1 MTYAATK
8 RPWLWKSI
16 LHWNS
21 EFTLLQLYNICHWNS
36 EFIFYLSPPVCLTNS
51 LYRFSVSASCVC
63 LSLYLLHKYLF
74 LQVCPTC
81 CECFSFFVLISFSR
95 VVERLSLTSTS
106 IFRKNLWQ
114 QFFKDFRLLLIILLQ
129 KLFSTPHRVHLGQWL
144 WHIWQSGCFQN
155 TTEPRAEGWIQSL
168 AIIT

>member
-16 LHWNS
+16 RHWNS

-81 CECFSFFVLISFSR
+81 WVHVLLNDQWWTYGLSFPTNCCFSSAW
-95 VVERLSLTSTS
+95 ELTW
-106 IFRKNLWQ
+106 KLEMLKC
-114 QFFKDFRLLLIILLQ
+114 KDFWVAKLEREMQSSAPDCAFHFTKAWSGRQ
-129 KLFSTPHRVHLGQWL
+129 KISLKPDFPMKTA
-144 WHIWQSGCFQN
+144 QN
-155 TTEPRAEGWIQSL
+155 
-168 AIIT
+168 